1 MISMALSAMSRAIGH
16 RDRIGV
22 EFMFARLPGA
32 AWRMPVAAA
41 FDLIGFAFFFA
52 LFRCGLTFA
61 QQSFSQVSMICAIP
75 KGWFSRPCRS
85 PR

>member
-22 EFMFARLPGA
+22 EFMFACRPGA
-32 AWRMPVAAA
+32 ARRMPAAA

-61 QQSFSQVSMICAIP
+61 RKGFSRVSMICAIP